1 MFIVSYECK
10 MSLIQQLDDC
20 YHQRGILG
28 QVGGAVGQIGG
39 RRFGPRLGADHLRA
53 ELVGQDCC
61 ARCLCVV
68 GQLWDWGFGG
78 VDQLRLLL
86 AWRR

>member
-39 RRFGPRLGADHLRA
+39 RRFGPNRGWVLTICQQSWSVRTVAPGAWWASCGVWGLGVLTNC
-53 ELVGQDCC
+53 DCC
-61 ARCLCVV
+61 
-68 GQLWDWGFGG
+68 
-78 VDQLRLLL
+78 
-86 AWRR
+86 